1 MSFLTCQISFG
12 FLGTANSGLPRLP
25 PANKDPFDRILIVQ
39 AKLTSSTLVSLDKN
53 FSQYPVSV
61 RWG

>member
-1 MSFLTCQISFG
+1 MSFLTCRISFG
-12 FLGTANSGLPRLP
+12 FLGMANSGLCRFP
-25 PANKDPFDRILIVQ
+25 PVHKDPFDRILIVQ

-53 FSQYPVSV
+53 FSQYPVSL